1 MKKFMISL
9 AIASFAM
16 FSTAQETVSEV
27 VVPTKSKS
35 VVTNSFGSNWFLG
48 VNGGVNLYNGV
59 FMNGENIFDHVS
71 PALDVFVGKWHTPG
85 FGWRAG
91 YTGLSMRSFEGIG
104 TASLTIFHFDALFN
118 LTNLCC
124 GYREDRVYNAIPYV
138 GVGWGARGPYDY
150 ETWTGLS
157 GSITAKYGLL
167 NTFRV
172 AKRWAINLELAGYF
186 FRSNFSGKVGVLGHD
201 NMWTASL
208 GVTFRLGKPDWNQA
222 VDVPAL
228 QAVYGGIIAGLE
240 NDLNNANE
248 QNQKA
253 QNEIAN
259 LRNQLNDVTGK
270 YNELASQP
278 RFVDVK
284 QSTFFPFGTAKLD
297 SKREELN
304 IKAYAEAAKAAGAK
318 LRVIGFADTI
328 GAEEFNQKLSLQRAE
343 AVAEILRA
351 NGAEVESVI
360 GQGESSEYSTK
371 YLNRRAVIEVVK

>member
-1 MKKFMISL
+1 MKCYEDAEHTAL
-9 AIASFAM
+9 A
-16 FSTAQETVSEV
+16 
-27 VVPTKSKS
+27 
-35 VVTNSFGSNWFLG
+35 
-48 VNGGVNLYNGV
+48 
-59 FMNGENIFDHVS
+59 
-71 PALDVFVGKWHTPG
+71 
-85 FGWRAG
+85 
-91 YTGLSMRSFEGIG
+91 
-104 TASLTIFHFDALFN
+104 IFHFDALFN

-124 GYREDRVYNAIPYV
+124 GYKEDRVYNAIPYV
-138 GVGWGARGPYDY
+138 GVGWAGRNAYSY
-150 ETWTGLS
+150 ETWDGLS
-157 GSITAKYGLL
+157 GTLVANYGLL

-186 FRSNFSGKVGVLGHD
+186 FRNGFSGKPGYMGHD
-201 NMWTASL
+201 MMWTASV

-259 LRNQLNDVTGK
+259 LRNQLDDVNKK
-270 YNELASQP
+270 YDELASQP

-284 QSTFFPFGTAKLD
+284 QSTFFPFGTANLD

-304 IKAYAEAAKAAGAK
+304 IKAYADAAKAAGAK
-318 LRVIGFADTI
+318 LRVIGYADVI
-328 GAEEFNQKLSLQRAE
+328 GAEEYNQKLSLQRAE

-351 NGAEVESVI
+351 NGAEVASVV

-371 YLNRRAVIEVVK
+371 YLNRRVIIEVAK

>member
-1 MKKFMISL
+1 M
-9 AIASFAM
+9 
-16 FSTAQETVSEV
+16 
-27 VVPTKSKS
+27 
-35 VVTNSFGSNWFLG
+35 
-48 VNGGVNLYNGV
+48 
-59 FMNGENIFDHVS
+59 
-71 PALDVFVGKWHTPG
+71 
-85 FGWRAG
+85 
-91 YTGLSMRSFEGIG
+91 
-104 TASLTIFHFDALFN
+104 
-118 LTNLCC
+118 
-124 GYREDRVYNAIPYV
+124 
-138 GVGWGARGPYDY
+138 
-150 ETWTGLS
+150 
-157 GSITAKYGLL
+157 
-167 NTFRV
+167 
-172 AKRWAINLELAGYF
+172 AGYF

-259 LRNQLNDVTGK
+259 LRNQLNDVNNK